1 VAKENVTPPYVQIAG
16 WLELRCPTADGVD
29 KIREALLAGLA
40 AGEDRIKMQYIGA
53 PKYRIVLTAPDYKS
67 AEEEMK
73 EITANVITMVKES
86 GGEGSFHRE
95 DK

>member
-1 VAKENVTPPYVQIAG
+1 VQISG
-16 WLELRCPTADGVD
+16 YLELRSPAADGVD
-29 KIREALLAGLA
+29 KIREALLVGMA

-73 EITANVITMVKES
+73 VITNDVISRVKES

>member
-1 VAKENVTPPYVQIAG
+1 
-16 WLELRCPTADGVD
+16 
-29 KIREALLAGLA
+29 
-40 AGEDRIKMQYIGA
+40 MQYIGA

-73 EITANVITMVKES
+73 VITANVIAMVKES